1 MSPGFT
7 ACDCAADRVPLP
19 VASCTTP
26 TADGLTTASS
36 AHVVHGQKDQLP
48 RLGPPRAEPPL
59 GHHADSQTGMCSMP
73 AHAHASQRLGNR
85 VRLQSTIARWNRS
98 ASDVLAFRR
107 MLASRCA
114 DVVLRQRRTRAPD
127 AVGGLSV
134 QMNERPLA
142 GRPSPTQ
149 ATRRRKSCGD
159 RRWRMRLRVEA
170 GGFIG
175 DAEDNV
181 LRYFNQ

>member
-26 TADGLTTASS
+26 TADGLTTPSS
-36 AHVVHGQKDQLP
+36 AYVVHGQKNQ
-48 RLGPPRAEPPL
+48 RAGLGPRAEPPL
-59 GHHADSQTGMCSMP
+59 RHHADSQTGMCSMP
-73 AHAHASQRLGNR
+73 AHAARRHCLDNR

-114 DVVLRQRRTRAPD
+114 DVVLRQRRTVPPTLYA
-127 AVGGLSV
+127 V

-181 LRYFNQ
+181 LRYFNL